1 MKMRGRMKKLR
12 KILIAIILI
21 FLLLVILGANYF
33 FEIAMTKKAF
43 KNGITEQENSTVKR
57 DYKTD
62 YFNKNNKEV
71 NIKSSTGVELTGYE
85 FIKDDKR
92 PFVIVVHGYT
102 SSSKMMGNHIYEFN
116 KRNYNVLAVDLI
128 AHGKSGG
135 DIISMGGYD
144 SKDIRLWIDYI
155 NEKYHNPKILL
166 FGVSMGAATVI
177 NTIDENLPDNVV
189 AFIEDSGYLTLTGEF
204 TQQAGKLYNIPYF
217 PMIPMMSLT
226 TKIRGGFF
234 FSEVDATDALK
245 NTKLPALILHGSA
258 DNFVPTQNAYD
269 IYELINSPKMIYIT
283 KGAKHTDAFMSD
295 SKNYWAAID
304 DFLKKYVI

>member
-1 MKMRGRMKKLR
+1 MKRLKK
-12 KILIAIILI
+12 IILVI
-21 FLLLVILGANYF
+21 ILLLLLCIIFASNYF
-33 FEIAMTKKAF
+33 YDIAMSKKAF
-43 KNGITEQENSTVKR
+43 KTDIAKQEHSTVKR

-62 YFNKNNKEV
+62 YFNENNKEV

-85 FIKDDKR
+85 FIKGTNL
-92 PFVIVVHGYT
+92 PFIIVVHGYT
-102 SSSKMMGNHIYEFN
+102 SNSKAMGNHIYQFN

-135 DIISMGGYD
+135 ENISMGGYD
-144 SKDIRLWIDYI
+144 SKDLGLWIDYI
-155 NEKYHNPKILL
+155 NEKYNNPKIVL

-204 TQQAGKLYNIPYF
+204 TQQAQKLYHIPYF
-217 PMIPMMSLT
+217 PMIPIMSLT

-258 DNFVPTQNAYD
+258 DTFVPTHNAYD
-269 IYELINSPKMIYIT
+269 IYDLISSPKMIYIT
-283 KGAKHTDAFMSD
+283 EGAKHIDAFMSD
-295 SKNYWAAID
+295 SKNYWNAID
-304 DFLKKYVI
+304 TFLGKYLN